1 MKVIF
6 IQNVPGVAKAGEI
19 KDVASGYGRNYLIP
33 RKMAILA
40 DLKSVNSI
48 GKTIEMAARN
58 QAQTEA
64 ELLELAGHINERE
77 VTIEARAGVNDRL
90 YGSITAS
97 DIAEE
102 LEKVTGFTID
112 KRKIVLDEPIRQ
124 VGSYDITIK
133 LAKDIVPQIRV
144 TVTEKQ
150 A

>member
-48 GKTIEMAARN
+48 GKTIEIVARN
-58 QAQTEA
+58 QAQTEV
-64 ELLELAGHINERE
+64 ELLELASHINERE

-102 LEKVTGFTID
+102 LEKVTGFSVD
-112 KRKIVLDEPIRQ
+112 KRKIALGEPIRQ